1 MKLNSTISVGIFQ
14 SLGWIRCVAKGN
26 FNNSPAIEKWA
37 HAQINGGIKSLAID
51 LEQCTGMDSTFMGN
65 LAGLAMKLTS
75 IGGKL
80 QIIDASTKCAGSL
93 TDLGL
98 SSLMEIN
105 PPVDTV
111 DWKDKKQEMRENL
124 EVISS
129 ASTLDK
135 TTHVYE
141 THKKLCEADSSNH
154 QKFDSVLECLEAD
167 ISAKSKNPS

>member
-1 MKLNSTISVGIFQ
+1 MKLNSTISVGIFK

-37 HAQINGGIKSLAID
+37 NAQIKGGIKSLAID

-65 LAGLAMKLTS
+65 LAGLAMKLTA

-80 QIIDASTKCAGSL
+80 QIIDASTKCARSL

-105 PPVDTV
+105 PECKAA
-111 DWKDKKQEMRENL
+111 DWDEQKQDMRGNL
-124 EVISS
+124 EEISS

-167 ISAKSKNPS
+167 LSAKKQN